1 MSKKKRITG
10 TICIFVILFTL
21 GVFAEEAELLA
32 ADKPTKNEQKKEVA
46 TPVTPIQFSF
56 FAPLQI
62 FSEKY
67 HIYGLR
73 LTLPYGSNKS
83 LYGLD
88 VGLVNKLQTLY
99 GLGISALYSKH
110 SGDMYGVNLAGAFN
124 LSTGNDV
131 GLSIAGFFNETER
144 IDGVQMAT
152 LHNQAKTVNGVQIS
166 LFNYCRKMNGVQ
178 IGLLNYCKDQPFR
191 YTLLFNFWDS
201 ATTDKK

>member
-1 MSKKKRITG
+1 MSERKRITG

-21 GVFAEEAELLA
+21 NAFAEETEVLAEDQL
-32 ADKPTKNEQKKEVA
+32 TSNEQKKEVT
-46 TPVTPIQFSF
+46 TPITPIQFSF

-62 FSEKY
+62 FPEKY
-67 HIYGLR
+67 QIYGLR

-88 VGLVNKLQTLY
+88 VGLVNKLNTLY
-99 GLGISALYSKH
+99 GVGISALYSKH
-110 SGDMYGVNLAGAFN
+110 SGDMYGLNLAGVFN

-131 GLSIAGFFNETER
+131 GLSIAGFFNETGR
-144 IDGVQMAT
+144 IDGVQIAT
-152 LHNQAKTVNGVQIS
+152 LHNQAQTVNGVQIS
-166 LFNYCRKMNGVQ
+166 LFNYCKKMNGVQ

-191 YTLLFNFWDS
+191 YTLFINFWDS